1 MILIRAIYLLLV
13 LFFATF
19 SMSYTLADTHDTN
32 ASTETSE
39 EEALPL
45 NDPFAGDESL
55 SSGTNIIS
63 GSEEEREAMS
73 LYKFKLVGII
83 EGEYEAYATL
93 VDASGEILSLTL
105 HEELSAGVKL
115 IDSVDLHSNLANIG
129 DTRSLILHPA
139 STTHR
144 QLTEEQRNGAGAS
157 SDAIRL
163 SVGIEDVNDI
173 IADLDQALSQV

>member
-32 ASTETSE
+32 ASAETSE

-55 SSGTNIIS
+55 SSGTNIIT

-83 EGEYEAYATL
+83 EGEYEAYVTL
-93 VDASGEILSLTL
+93 VDASGETLSLTL

-115 IDSVDLHSNLANIG
+115 IDLRIN
-129 DTRSLILHPA
+129 
-139 STTHR
+139 
-144 QLTEEQRNGAGAS
+144 E
-157 SDAIRL
+157 AIFEKDDNTYI
-163 SVGIEDVNDI
+163 SINFKNQIKEMNEY
-173 IADLDQALSQV
+173 

>member
-55 SSGTNIIS
+55 SAGTNIIS

-93 VDASGEILSLTL
+93 VDASGETLSLSL

-115 IDSVDLHSNLANIG
+115 IDLRIN
-129 DTRSLILHPA
+129 
-139 STTHR
+139 
-144 QLTEEQRNGAGAS
+144 E
-157 SDAIRL
+157 AIFEKDDNTYISINFNNQIR
-163 SVGIEDVNDI
+163 EMNEY
-173 IADLDQALSQV
+173 

>member
-32 ASTETSE
+32 ASAETSE
-39 EEALPL
+39 EETLPL

-83 EGEYEAYATL
+83 EGEYEAYVTL
-93 VDASGEILSLTL
+93 VDASGETLSLTL
-105 HEELSAGVKL
+105 HEELSEGVKL
-115 IDSVDLHSNLANIG
+115 IDLRISTSEP
-129 DTRSLILHPA
+129 SA
-139 STTHR
+139 ST
-144 QLTEEQRNGAGAS
+144 LIIELL
-157 SDAIRL
+157 RL
-163 SVGIEDVNDI
+163 IFLI
-173 IADLDQALSQV
+173 PIAFTTIFSILP

>member
-32 ASTETSE
+32 ASAETSE

-55 SSGTNIIS
+55 SSGTNLVS

-73 LYKFKLVGII
+73 LYKFKLVAII

-93 VDASGEILSLTL
+93 VDASGETLSLTL
-105 HEELSAGVKL
+105 HEELSEGVKL
-115 IDSVDLHSNLANIG
+115 IDLRIN
-129 DTRSLILHPA
+129 
-139 STTHR
+139 
-144 QLTEEQRNGAGAS
+144 E
-157 SDAIRL
+157 AIFKKDDNTYI
-163 SVGIEDVNDI
+163 SINF
-173 IADLDQALSQV
+173 QNQVKEMNEY

>member
-19 SMSYTLADTHDTN
+19 SMSYTLADTHDTS
-32 ASTETSE
+32 ASAETSE
-39 EEALPL
+39 EEELPL

-83 EGEYEAYATL
+83 EGEYEAYVTL
-93 VDASGEILSLTL
+93 VDASGETLSLTL
-105 HEELSAGVKL
+105 HEELSEGVKL
-115 IDSVDLHSNLANIG
+115 VDLRIN
-129 DTRSLILHPA
+129 
-139 STTHR
+139 
-144 QLTEEQRNGAGAS
+144 E
-157 SDAIRL
+157 AIFEKDDNTYISINFNNQIR
-163 SVGIEDVNDI
+163 EMNEY
-173 IADLDQALSQV
+173 

>member
-32 ASTETSE
+32 ASAETSE

-55 SSGTNIIS
+55 SSGTNIIT

-73 LYKFKLVGII
+73 LYKFKLVAII

-93 VDASGEILSLTL
+93 VDASGETLSLTL
-105 HEELSAGVKL
+105 HEELSEGVKL
-115 IDSVDLHSNLANIG
+115 IDLRIN
-129 DTRSLILHPA
+129 
-139 STTHR
+139 
-144 QLTEEQRNGAGAS
+144 E
-157 SDAIRL
+157 AIFEKDDNTYI
-163 SVGIEDVNDI
+163 SINFNNQIKEMNEY
-173 IADLDQALSQV
+173 

>member
-1 MILIRAIYLLLV
+1 MILIRVIYLMLL

-32 ASTETSE
+32 ASAETSE

-55 SSGTNIIS
+55 SSGTNIIT

-83 EGEYEAYATL
+83 EGEYEAYVTL
-93 VDASGEILSLTL
+93 VDASGETLSLSL

-115 IDSVDLHSNLANIG
+115 IDLRIN
-129 DTRSLILHPA
+129 
-139 STTHR
+139 
-144 QLTEEQRNGAGAS
+144 E
-157 SDAIRL
+157 AIFEKDDNTYI
-163 SVGIEDVNDI
+163 SINFKNQIKEMNEY
-173 IADLDQALSQV
+173 

>member
-83 EGEYEAYATL
+83 EGEYEAYVTL

-115 IDSVDLHSNLANIG
+115 IDLRIN
-129 DTRSLILHPA
+129 
-139 STTHR
+139 
-144 QLTEEQRNGAGAS
+144 E
-157 SDAIRL
+157 AIFEKDDNTYI
-163 SVGIEDVNDI
+163 SINFKNQIKEMNEY
-173 IADLDQALSQV
+173 

>member
-32 ASTETSE
+32 ASAEISE

-55 SSGTNIIS
+55 SSGTNIIT

-73 LYKFKLVGII
+73 LYKFKLVAII

-93 VDASGEILSLTL
+93 VDASGETLSLTL

-115 IDSVDLHSNLANIG
+115 IDLRIN
-129 DTRSLILHPA
+129 
-139 STTHR
+139 
-144 QLTEEQRNGAGAS
+144 E
-157 SDAIRL
+157 AIFEKDDNTYI
-163 SVGIEDVNDI
+163 SINFKNQIKEMNEY
-173 IADLDQALSQV
+173 

>member
-1 MILIRAIYLLLV
+1 MILIRVIYLMLL

-93 VDASGEILSLTL
+93 VDASGETLSLTL

-115 IDSVDLHSNLANIG
+115 IDLRIN
-129 DTRSLILHPA
+129 
-139 STTHR
+139 
-144 QLTEEQRNGAGAS
+144 E
-157 SDAIRL
+157 AIFEKDDNTYL
-163 SVGIEDVNDI
+163 SINFKNQIKEMNEY
-173 IADLDQALSQV
+173 

>member
-1 MILIRAIYLLLV
+1 MILIRAIYFLLV

-19 SMSYTLADTHDTN
+19 SMNYTLADTHDTN
-32 ASTETSE
+32 ASAETSE

-83 EGEYEAYATL
+83 LGKYDSYVTL
-93 VDASGEILSLTL
+93 VDASGETLSLTL

-115 IDSVDLHSNLANIG
+115 VDLKVN
-129 DTRSLILHPA
+129 
-139 STTHR
+139 
-144 QLTEEQRNGAGAS
+144 E
-157 SDAIRL
+157 AIFEK
-163 SVGIEDVNDI
+163 EDQTYMSINFKNQI
-173 IADLDQALSQV
+173 KEMNEY

>member
-32 ASTETSE
+32 ASAETSE

-73 LYKFKLVGII
+73 LYKFKLVAII
-83 EGEYEAYATL
+83 EGEYEAYVTL
-93 VDASGEILSLTL
+93 VDASGETLSLTL
-105 HEELSAGVKL
+105 HEELSEGVKL
-115 IDSVDLHSNLANIG
+115 IDLRIN
-129 DTRSLILHPA
+129 
-139 STTHR
+139 
-144 QLTEEQRNGAGAS
+144 E
-157 SDAIRL
+157 AIFEKDDNTYI
-163 SVGIEDVNDI
+163 SINFKNQIKEMNEY
-173 IADLDQALSQV
+173 

>member
-39 EEALPL
+39 EETLPL

-83 EGEYEAYATL
+83 EGEYEAYVTL
-93 VDASGEILSLTL
+93 VDASGETLSLTL
-105 HEELSAGVKL
+105 HEELSEGVKL
-115 IDSVDLHSNLANIG
+115 IDLRIN
-129 DTRSLILHPA
+129 
-139 STTHR
+139 
-144 QLTEEQRNGAGAS
+144 E
-157 SDAIRL
+157 AIFEKDDNTYI
-163 SVGIEDVNDI
+163 SINFNNQIKEMNEY
-173 IADLDQALSQV
+173 

>member
-32 ASTETSE
+32 ASAETSE

-63 GSEEEREAMS
+63 GSEEEREVMS

-93 VDASGEILSLTL
+93 VDASGETLSLTL
-105 HEELSAGVKL
+105 HEELSEGVKL
-115 IDSVDLHSNLANIG
+115 VDLRIN
-129 DTRSLILHPA
+129 
-139 STTHR
+139 
-144 QLTEEQRNGAGAS
+144 E
-157 SDAIRL
+157 AIFEKDDNTY
-163 SVGIEDVNDI
+163 ITINFNNQIKEMNEY
-173 IADLDQALSQV
+173 

>member
-32 ASTETSE
+32 ASAETSE

-55 SSGTNIIS
+55 NSGTNIIS

-83 EGEYEAYATL
+83 EGEYEAYVTL

-115 IDSVDLHSNLANIG
+115 IDLRIN
-129 DTRSLILHPA
+129 
-139 STTHR
+139 
-144 QLTEEQRNGAGAS
+144 E
-157 SDAIRL
+157 AIFEKDDNTYI
-163 SVGIEDVNDI
+163 SINFNNQIKEMNEY
-173 IADLDQALSQV
+173 

>member
-13 LFFATF
+13 LFLATF

-32 ASTETSE
+32 ASAETSE

-83 EGEYEAYATL
+83 EGEYEAYVTL
-93 VDASGEILSLTL
+93 VDASGETLSLTL

-115 IDSVDLHSNLANIG
+115 IDLRIN
-129 DTRSLILHPA
+129 
-139 STTHR
+139 
-144 QLTEEQRNGAGAS
+144 E
-157 SDAIRL
+157 AIFEKDDNTYI
-163 SVGIEDVNDI
+163 SINFNNQIKEMNEY
-173 IADLDQALSQV
+173 

>member
-1 MILIRAIYLLLV
+1 MILIRVIYLMLV

-83 EGEYEAYATL
+83 EGEYEAYVTL
-93 VDASGEILSLTL
+93 VDASGETLSLTL

-115 IDSVDLHSNLANIG
+115 IDLRIN
-129 DTRSLILHPA
+129 
-139 STTHR
+139 
-144 QLTEEQRNGAGAS
+144 E
-157 SDAIRL
+157 AIFEKDDNTYI
-163 SVGIEDVNDI
+163 SINFKNQIKEMNEY
-173 IADLDQALSQV
+173 

>member
-1 MILIRAIYLLLV
+1 MILIRVIYLMLL

-32 ASTETSE
+32 ASAETSE

-73 LYKFKLVGII
+73 LYNFKLVGII
-83 EGEYEAYATL
+83 EGEYEAYVTL
-93 VDASGEILSLTL
+93 VDASGETLSLTL
-105 HEELSAGVKL
+105 HEELSEGVKL
-115 IDSVDLHSNLANIG
+115 IDLRIN
-129 DTRSLILHPA
+129 
-139 STTHR
+139 
-144 QLTEEQRNGAGAS
+144 E
-157 SDAIRL
+157 AIFEKDDNTYI
-163 SVGIEDVNDI
+163 SINFKNQIKEMNEY
-173 IADLDQALSQV
+173 

>member
-32 ASTETSE
+32 ASAETSE

-83 EGEYEAYATL
+83 EGEYEAYVTL

-115 IDSVDLHSNLANIG
+115 IDLRIN
-129 DTRSLILHPA
+129 
-139 STTHR
+139 
-144 QLTEEQRNGAGAS
+144 E
-157 SDAIRL
+157 AIFEK
-163 SVGIEDVNDI
+163 EDNTYI
-173 IADLDQALSQV
+173 SINFNNQIKEMNEY

>member
-32 ASTETSE
+32 ASAETSE

-55 SSGTNIIS
+55 SSGTNIIT

-73 LYKFKLVGII
+73 LYKFKLVAII

-93 VDASGEILSLTL
+93 VDASGETLSLSL

-115 IDSVDLHSNLANIG
+115 IDLRIN
-129 DTRSLILHPA
+129 
-139 STTHR
+139 
-144 QLTEEQRNGAGAS
+144 E
-157 SDAIRL
+157 AIFEKDDNTYI
-163 SVGIEDVNDI
+163 SINFKNQIKEMNEY
-173 IADLDQALSQV
+173 

>member
-32 ASTETSE
+32 ASAETSE

-93 VDASGEILSLTL
+93 VDASGETLSLSL

-115 IDSVDLHSNLANIG
+115 IDLRIN
-129 DTRSLILHPA
+129 
-139 STTHR
+139 
-144 QLTEEQRNGAGAS
+144 E
-157 SDAIRL
+157 AIFEKDDNTYI
-163 SVGIEDVNDI
+163 SINFKNQIKEMNEY
-173 IADLDQALSQV
+173 

>member
-1 MILIRAIYLLLV
+1 MILIRAIYFLFV

-19 SMSYTLADTHDTN
+19 SMSYTFADSHDTSVS
-32 ASTETSE
+32 AEVSE
-39 EEALPL
+39 EEELPL

-83 EGEYEAYATL
+83 LGKYDSYVTL
-93 VDASGEILSLTL
+93 VDASGETLSLTL

-115 IDSVDLHSNLANIG
+115 VDLKVN
-129 DTRSLILHPA
+129 
-139 STTHR
+139 
-144 QLTEEQRNGAGAS
+144 E
-157 SDAIRL
+157 AIFEKDDNTYL
-163 SVGIEDVNDI
+163 SINFKNQIKEMNEY
-173 IADLDQALSQV
+173 

>member
-32 ASTETSE
+32 ASAETSE

-55 SSGTNIIS
+55 SSGTNLVS

-83 EGEYEAYATL
+83 EGEYEAYVTL

-115 IDSVDLHSNLANIG
+115 IDLRIN
-129 DTRSLILHPA
+129 
-139 STTHR
+139 
-144 QLTEEQRNGAGAS
+144 E
-157 SDAIRL
+157 AIFEKDDNTYI
-163 SVGIEDVNDI
+163 SINFNNQIKEMNEY
-173 IADLDQALSQV
+173 

>member
-73 LYKFKLVGII
+73 LYNFKLVGII

-93 VDASGEILSLTL
+93 VDASGETLSLSL

-115 IDSVDLHSNLANIG
+115 IDLRIN
-129 DTRSLILHPA
+129 
-139 STTHR
+139 
-144 QLTEEQRNGAGAS
+144 E
-157 SDAIRL
+157 AIFEKDDNTYI
-163 SVGIEDVNDI
+163 SINFKNQIKEMNEY
-173 IADLDQALSQV
+173 

>member
-1 MILIRAIYLLLV
+1 MILIRVIYLMLV

-93 VDASGEILSLTL
+93 VDASGETLSLSL

-115 IDSVDLHSNLANIG
+115 IDLRIN
-129 DTRSLILHPA
+129 
-139 STTHR
+139 
-144 QLTEEQRNGAGAS
+144 E
-157 SDAIRL
+157 AIFEKDDNTYI
-163 SVGIEDVNDI
+163 SINFKNQIKEMNEY
-173 IADLDQALSQV
+173 

>member
-32 ASTETSE
+32 ASAETSE

-55 SSGTNIIS
+55 SSGTNIIT

-83 EGEYEAYATL
+83 EGEYEAYVTL
-93 VDASGEILSLTL
+93 VDASGETLSLTL
-105 HEELSAGVKL
+105 HEELSEGVKL
-115 IDSVDLHSNLANIG
+115 IDLRIN
-129 DTRSLILHPA
+129 
-139 STTHR
+139 
-144 QLTEEQRNGAGAS
+144 E
-157 SDAIRL
+157 AIFEKDDNTYI
-163 SVGIEDVNDI
+163 SINFKNQIKEMNEY
-173 IADLDQALSQV
+173 

>member
-32 ASTETSE
+32 ASAETSE

-93 VDASGEILSLTL
+93 VDASGETLSLTL

-115 IDSVDLHSNLANIG
+115 IDLRIN
-129 DTRSLILHPA
+129 
-139 STTHR
+139 
-144 QLTEEQRNGAGAS
+144 E
-157 SDAIRL
+157 AIFEKDDNTYI
-163 SVGIEDVNDI
+163 SINFNNQIKEMNEY
-173 IADLDQALSQV
+173 

>member
-32 ASTETSE
+32 ASAETSE

-83 EGEYEAYATL
+83 EGEYEAYVTL
-93 VDASGEILSLTL
+93 VDASGETLSLTL

-115 IDSVDLHSNLANIG
+115 IDLRIN
-129 DTRSLILHPA
+129 
-139 STTHR
+139 
-144 QLTEEQRNGAGAS
+144 E
-157 SDAIRL
+157 AIFEKDDNTYI
-163 SVGIEDVNDI
+163 SINFKNQIKEMNEY
-173 IADLDQALSQV
+173 

>member
-32 ASTETSE
+32 ASAETSE

-55 SSGTNIIS
+55 NSGTNIIS

-105 HEELSAGVKL
+105 HEELSEGVKL
-115 IDSVDLHSNLANIG
+115 IDLRIN
-129 DTRSLILHPA
+129 
-139 STTHR
+139 
-144 QLTEEQRNGAGAS
+144 E
-157 SDAIRL
+157 AIFEKDDNTYL
-163 SVGIEDVNDI
+163 SINFNNQIKEMNEY
-173 IADLDQALSQV
+173 

>member
-1 MILIRAIYLLLV
+1 MILIRVIYLMLV

-55 SSGTNIIS
+55 SSGTNIIT

-83 EGEYEAYATL
+83 EGEYEAYVTL
-93 VDASGEILSLTL
+93 VDASGETLSLTL

-115 IDSVDLHSNLANIG
+115 IDLRIN
-129 DTRSLILHPA
+129 
-139 STTHR
+139 
-144 QLTEEQRNGAGAS
+144 E
-157 SDAIRL
+157 AIFEKDDNTYI
-163 SVGIEDVNDI
+163 SINFKNQIKEMNEY
-173 IADLDQALSQV
+173 

>member
-1 MILIRAIYLLLV
+1 MILIRVIYLLLV

-32 ASTETSE
+32 ASAETSE

-55 SSGTNIIS
+55 SSGTNIIT

-83 EGEYEAYATL
+83 EGEYEAYVTL
-93 VDASGEILSLTL
+93 VDASGETLSLTL
-105 HEELSAGVKL
+105 HEELSEGVKL
-115 IDSVDLHSNLANIG
+115 IDLRIN
-129 DTRSLILHPA
+129 
-139 STTHR
+139 
-144 QLTEEQRNGAGAS
+144 E
-157 SDAIRL
+157 AIFEK
-163 SVGIEDVNDI
+163 EDNTYI
-173 IADLDQALSQV
+173 SINFKNQIKEMNEY